1 MAAPEGN
8 RFWELRA
15 SHGRE
20 LIFSSPEIL
29 WEACKEYFEATVN
42 RPWIKK
48 DWVGKDGIQ
57 VDRETTPPF
66 TIHTLCLFL
75 DISLQTWA
83 DYRKRKDFV
92 EVVTRVETII
102 YSQKF
107 EGATVGAFN
116 SNIIARD
123 LGLTDKREIEE
134 VKIKVT
140 KKKRDE

>member
-1 MAAPEGN
+1 MAAPSGN
-8 RFWELRA
+8 HFWELRA
-15 SHGRE
+15 SHGRD

-29 WEACKEYFEATVN
+29 WEAAKEYFEATVN

-48 DWVGKDGIQ
+48 DWVGKDGVE

-66 TIHTLCLFL
+66 TLTSLYLFL
-75 DISLQTWA
+75 DISHQTWNL
-83 DYRKRKDFV
+83 YRQREDFV
-92 EVVTRVETII
+92 EVVTRIENVI

-107 EGATVGAFN
+107 EGASVGAYN

-123 LGLTDKREIEE
+123 LGLVDKKEIGD

-140 KKKRDE
+140 NKKS

>member
-1 MAAPEGN
+1 MAAPIGN

-15 SHGRE
+15 SHGRD

-48 DWVGKDGIQ
+48 DWVGKDGME

-66 TIHTLCLFL
+66 TLSGLCLFL
-75 DISLQTWA
+75 DIEEKTWWN
-83 DYRKRKDFV
+83 YRKRKDFLQ
-92 EVVTRVETII
+92 VVSRVERVI
-102 YSQKF
+102 YTQKF
-107 EGATVGAFN
+107 EGATVGVFN

-140 KKKRDE
+140 KKK